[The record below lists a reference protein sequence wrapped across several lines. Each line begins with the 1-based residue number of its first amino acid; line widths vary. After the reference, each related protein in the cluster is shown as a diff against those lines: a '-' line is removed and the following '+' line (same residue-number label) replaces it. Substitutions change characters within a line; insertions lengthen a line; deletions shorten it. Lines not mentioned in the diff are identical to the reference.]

1 MSTETPAVSWALKS
15 FGNALE
21 MISKP
26 LSMMDQKPN
35 GISVMLLIR
44 MPRSG
49 TITAG
54 MKSRKANRK
63 HTLWKQITQNCVI
76 TWLAWQE
83 NPGVSR
89 AARMHSTV
97 LSAYSFT
104 ATTVAN

>member
-1 MSTETPAVSWALKS
+1 
-15 FGNALE
+15 
-21 MISKP
+21 MIFKQ
-26 LSMMDQKPN
+26 LSMMDPKPN

-54 MKSRKANRK
+54 MQSRKANRK
-63 HTLWKQITQNCVI
+63 HTPWKQITQNCAI

-83 NPGVSR
+83 NPDVSR
-89 AARMHSTV
+89 AARMHSTL

-104 ATTVAN
+104 AKTVAN

>member
-1 MSTETPAVSWALKS
+1 
-15 FGNALE
+15 

-26 LSMMDQKPN
+26 LSMMGQKPN
-35 GISVMLLIR
+35 GISVMPLIR

-49 TITAG
+49 TISVA
-54 MKSRKANRK
+54 MKFQKANRR
-63 HTLWKQITQNCVI
+63 HTPWKQIMQNCAI

-83 NPGVSR
+83 NPDVSR
-89 AARMHSTV
+89 AARMPFTV